1 MHADFHPLRSKS
13 VTASNPLDCG
23 ETNINQIMENYV
35 AVWNESDPG
44 ERRRRIRSVWAEDG
58 RTCYRWSDA
67 HGYEEIERRVT
78 GSWEKWLRDGK
89 YIFKPQKVACHHDV
103 VRFNFVMA
111 TVPEGR
117 IQAQG
122 LSFLTLDANGHIRSD
137 VQFNP
142 TATEAEDIAERYLA
156 VLNEQDTIVRRN
168 RVIELWAPDATYIT
182 AGSVRY
188 GHTDVLIGLRE
199 FHDRSAT
206 PELPFVSAK
215 QSHGHHNFVTFKW
228 LTRDKRAGSPA
239 FQWSSLILL
248 DESGRIRTACQFQE
262 SS

>member
-1 MHADFHPLRSKS
+1 MHADGHRLRSKS
-13 VTASNPLDCG
+13 VTVLNPLTYG
-23 ETNINQIMENYV
+23 EMNINEIIEEYV

-44 ERRRRIRSVWAEDG
+44 ERRRRIRSVWAEGG
-58 RTCYRWSDA
+58 RTCYRLSDA

-89 YIFKPQKVACHHDV
+89 YIFKPEKAACHHDV
-103 VRFNFVMA
+103 VRFNFVMV

-117 IQAQG
+117 IQGQG
-122 LSFLTLDANGHIRSD
+122 LSFLTLDANGHIRAD

-142 TATEAEDIAERYLA
+142 TATEAEDFAERYLA
-156 VLNEQDTIVRRN
+156 VLNEQDAIARRK

-182 AGSVRY
+182 AESVRY
-188 GHTDVLIGLRE
+188 GHTDLVIGLRE
-199 FHDRSAT
+199 FYDSHAT
-206 PELPFVSAK
+206 PEFPFVSAK
-215 QSHGHHNFVTFKW
+215 QSHAHHNFVTFRWQAKN
-228 LTRDKRAGSPA
+228 KRAGSPA
-239 FQWSSLILL
+239 FEWSSLALL